1 MLLLTLEGTII
12 DENTLGGINK
22 ELKKRSH
29 GDSLGGSGS
38 QGDAN
43 TSGSIPTMQVVER
56 NTEAGAASTSE
67 PSLSTEGDG
76 KELTGGGKRGK
87 KGGNKSEA
95 AGDAS
100 GGRVS

>member
-1 MLLLTLEGTII
+1 M
-12 DENTLGGINK
+12 K
-22 ELKKRSH
+22 
-29 GDSLGGSGS
+29 
-38 QGDAN
+38 
-43 TSGSIPTMQVVER
+43 R
-56 NTEAGAASTSE
+56 NTDEGAASTSM
-67 PSLSTEGDG
+67 PSFSTEGDG

>member
-1 MLLLTLEGTII
+1 MDKEDLDATLLS
-12 DENTLGGINK
+12 DK
-22 ELKKRSH
+22 
-29 GDSLGGSGS
+29 
-38 QGDAN
+38 
-43 TSGSIPTMQVVER
+43 R
-56 NTEAGAASTSE
+56 NTDAGAASTSM
-67 PSLSTEGDG
+67 PSFSTEGDG